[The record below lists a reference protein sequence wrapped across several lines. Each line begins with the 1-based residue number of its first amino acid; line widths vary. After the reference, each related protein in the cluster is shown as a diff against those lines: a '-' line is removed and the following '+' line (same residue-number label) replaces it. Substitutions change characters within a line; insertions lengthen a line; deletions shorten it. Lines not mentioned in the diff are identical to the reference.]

1 MEREMALASSA
12 VLRGKRLVASRDVM
26 ADSCG
31 KTQIAARVVALNRPN
46 RQTERARGSYRRA
59 EVKWK
64 PASPG
69 TGLIPRYG
77 GDRKSV
83 IEGKR
88 VVERVALAVR
98 RLPLKKQKT
107 ESVGY
112 SK

>member
-46 RQTERARGSYRRA
+46 RQTDRARGSYRRA

-69 TGLIPRYG
+69 TGRSEEQ
-77 GDRKSV
+77 KSELQSLMR
-83 IEGKR
+83 ISY
-88 VVERVALAVR
+88 ADFC
-98 RLPLKKQKT
+98 LKKKNNT
-107 ESVGY
+107 T
-112 SK
+112 K